1 MSSLTIIFILNGVFF
16 ISFFLFKNIFISLA
30 LSILSLFTLLFISKQ
45 KKIPSVQTSFRLFIP
60 VLNNSQYVTTIVCL
74 VIFLVLEK
82 FIGFNGSLFA
92 TFFIFAYL
100 NKLESRTSFF
110 IALILLVITALFS
123 IGGRTR
129 IAEDVAIMVYYFLVV
144 GVIWQIIELRQE
156 KSDDIETI
164 KQELVSRPKFSFNF
178 FTKKNLTIIGYSI
191 FIFLGIIFS
200 YFLYK
205 KIPKSLFVK
214 RPVTIISPIITQ
226 TPRILKNIPLSIL
239 NATDIRGYA
248 ASNAAILRATGWE
261 KEFDISIGNYDGT
274 ASASILRYTKN
285 LTEKIKALEKDLK
298 IQVTP
303 IILKQSSREAE
314 MILILGN

>member
-1 MSSLTIIFILNGVFF
+1 MDSLTIIFILNGIFF
-16 ISFFLFKNIFISLA
+16 ISFFLLKNIYISLT
-30 LSILSLFTLLFISKQ
+30 LSLLTLFALLFISKQ
-45 KKIPSVQTSFRLFIP
+45 KKIPSVNDSFRLSIP
-60 VLNNSQYVTTIVCL
+60 VLNNSQYVATIVCL

-144 GVIWQIIELRQE
+144 GVVWQIIEIRQE
-156 KSDDIETI
+156 KPDDTEVI
-164 KQELVSRPKFSFNF
+164 KQKLEKIIN
-178 FTKKNLTIIGYSI
+178 KKNFIIIGYSI
-191 FIFLGIIFS
+191 AFFLGITLS

-205 KIPKSLFVK
+205 KIPKSLLVK
-214 RPVTIISPIITQ
+214 KPVAIISPVITQ

-274 ASASILRYTKN
+274 ASANILRYTKN

-298 IQVTP
+298 IKVTP

>member
-1 MSSLTIIFILNGVFF
+1 MDSLTIIFILNGIFF
-16 ISFFLFKNIFISLA
+16 ISFFLLKNIYISLT
-30 LSILSLFTLLFISKQ
+30 LSLLTLFALLFISKQ
-45 KKIPSVQTSFRLFIP
+45 KKIPSVNDSFRLSIP
-60 VLNNSQYVTTIVCL
+60 VLNNSQYVATIVCL

-144 GVIWQIIELRQE
+144 GVVWQIIEIRQE
-156 KSDDIETI
+156 KPDDTEVI
-164 KQELVSRPKFSFNF
+164 KQKLEKIIN
-178 FTKKNLTIIGYSI
+178 KKNFIIIGYSI
-191 FIFLGIIFS
+191 AFFLGITLS

-205 KIPKSLFVK
+205 KIPKSLLVK
-214 RPVTIISPIITQ
+214 KPVAIISPVITQ

-274 ASASILRYTKN
+274 ASANILRYTKN
-285 LTEKIKALEKDLK
+285 LTKKIKALEKDLK

>member
-1 MSSLTIIFILNGVFF
+1 MDSLTIIFILNGVFF
-16 ISFFLFKNIFISLA
+16 IRFFFLKNIYISLA
-30 LSILSLFTLLFISKQ
+30 LSLLTLFALLFISKQ
-45 KKIPSVQTSFRLFIP
+45 KKIPSVNDSFRLSIP
-60 VLNNSQYVTTIVCL
+60 TLNNSQYVMTIVCL
-74 VIFLVLEK
+74 IIFLVLEK
-82 FIGFNGSLFA
+82 FIGFNGALFA

-129 IAEDVAIMVYYFLVV
+129 IAEDVAIMVYYFLVI
-144 GVIWQIIELRQE
+144 GVVWQIIEIRQD
-156 KSDDIETI
+156 KSDDTEAI
-164 KQELVSRPKFSFNF
+164 KQELDISRPKFSFNF
-178 FTKKNLTIIGYSI
+178 FTKKNIVIIGVIFSI
-191 FIFLGIIFS
+191 FLVMILFNSF
-200 YFLYK
+200 YK
-205 KIPKSLFVK
+205 KSRLVKKSAA
-214 RPVTIISPIITQ
+214 PIITQ
-226 TPRILKNIPLSIL
+226 TPKILKNIPLSIL

-248 ASNAAILRATGWE
+248 ASNAATLRTSGWE

-274 ASASILRYTKN
+274 ASANILRYTKN